1 MKKIT
6 SLAIKSTYPLL
17 DPERRENNF
26 ELLGLDFM
34 LDENFHPWLIE
45 INTNPCLEL
54 SCPLLERILPSLIEQ
69 TFR

>member
-34 LDENFHPWLIE
+34 LDENFHPWLI
-45 INTNPCLEL
+45 
-54 SCPLLERILPSLIEQ
+54 
-69 TFR
+69 